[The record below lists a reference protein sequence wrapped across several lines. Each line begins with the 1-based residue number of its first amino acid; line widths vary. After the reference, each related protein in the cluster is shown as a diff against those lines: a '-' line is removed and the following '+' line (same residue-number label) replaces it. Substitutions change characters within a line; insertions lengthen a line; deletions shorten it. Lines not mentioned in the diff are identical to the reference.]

1 MIKRHKALILAAI
14 TLAIILSSCSRESEI
29 WNQAKSNNDISSYKY
44 YSENYPTGVYL
55 DSAKLFINNIREL
68 QKGKPDLISQV
79 LTHPIPLWDSMVCKK
94 IGLQINISAPQS
106 KEYEINSEARGLDIA
121 KNYFAKKGITAIPIN
136 ENCKTKLIV
145 NLNMKAF
152 GASYINFGYLYTGC
166 EIKGKISLKTDG
178 QIPITESIYYK
189 EPVSQSVRRKTQYGF
204 TLYYTLAGK
213 QIGASPPSAFPKLA
227 SLVLDHKFLLKLWGA
242 PKSSS
247 PNHKK
252 QLSKYD
258 INYIYHSFCN
268 IDVMDRRRA
277 IKIIESDISE
287 FRSNEIISLVTYNI
301 HNYGLQNE
309 NSYLSNLGI
318 RVLEKMGTDAID
330 AAPVLIEYMAY
341 RADKFW
347 KYSSIER
354 TLEIITGNKK
364 YSISGMSSWREW
376 WFNHKNSKLK

>member
-14 TLAIILSSCSRESEI
+14 TLSIILSSCSRESKI

-44 YSENYPTGVYL
+44 YSSFYPTGVYL

-68 QKGKPDLISQV
+68 QKGKPDLISRV
-79 LTHPIPLWDSMVCKK
+79 LTHPIPLWDSMVCKE
-94 IGLQINISAPQS
+94 IGLQINISAPRSS
-106 KEYEINSEARGLDIA
+106 KEYKINSEARGLDIA
-121 KNYFAKKGITAIPIN
+121 KNYFAKKGITVIPIN
-136 ENCKTKLIV
+136 GNCKTKLIV

-152 GASYINFGYLYTGC
+152 GAYYTNFGYLYTGY

-178 QIPITESIYYK
+178 QTPITESIYRK
-189 EPVSQSVRRKTQYGF
+189 EPVSKSVRRETQHGF
-204 TLYYTLAGK
+204 TWYSTLSGR
-213 QIGASPPSAFPKLA
+213 QIGASPSSAFPNLA
-227 SLVLDHKFLLKLWGA
+227 SLVLDDKFLLKLWGA

-268 IDVMDRRRA
+268 IDAMDRRRA
-277 IKIIESDISE
+277 IEIIESDISE

-301 HNYGLQNE
+301 QNYGLQNE

-318 RVLEKMGTDAID
+318 KVLEKMGADAID

-341 RADKFW
+341 RADKLW

-354 TLEIITGNKK
+354 TLEIITGENK
-364 YSISGMSSWREW
+364 STIPSWRKW